1 MTDDEEDDA
10 VSAVDLKE
18 SLEVGRKCNLT
29 CIASSITQVL
39 LRIFFLIWGFK
50 IKISVHN
57 AKSITLLV
65 IFFCYLYCLSYGN
78 NYQVSVNRL

>member
-39 LRIFFLIWGFK
+39 LRIFFLI
-50 IKISVHN
+50 
-57 AKSITLLV
+57 
-65 IFFCYLYCLSYGN
+65 
-78 NYQVSVNRL
+78 